1 MNTPLMLQ
9 VTPLRETA
17 DCQLHCTFQWAQIG
31 WLNWQV
37 ATSEEEQEESR
48 LREERTKEPN
58 CNSDSVREQGHRE
71 KNTEKLCEEYL
82 KEEHEVKM
90 RIKKE
95 GTAA

>member
-17 DCQLHCTFQWAQIG
+17 DCQLPVGPDRMVEMASG
-31 WLNWQV
+31 KRN
-37 ATSEEEQEESR
+37 SEEEQEESR

-58 CNSDSVREQGHRE
+58 CNSDTVREQGDRE